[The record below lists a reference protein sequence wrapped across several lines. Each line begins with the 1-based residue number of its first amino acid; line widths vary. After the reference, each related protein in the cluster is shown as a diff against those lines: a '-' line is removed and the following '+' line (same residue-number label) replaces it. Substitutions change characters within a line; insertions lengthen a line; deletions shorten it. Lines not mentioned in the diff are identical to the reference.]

1 MKVSG
6 SYLFQAPA
14 PKVWAAL
21 MDPVVMSRCL
31 PGCDTLDQVGDD
43 QYQAVL
49 SVGIGPIRGRYQAKI
64 AIHDK
69 IPPQSY
75 RLVLEGTGPAG
86 FAKGEALVTLV
97 ASPPNPLS
105 ISDGEG
111 AGGEATTVQVEGDAQ
126 AGGPVARVGQ
136 RMMGSA
142 AKMVL
147 DQFFSCL
154 QKAVSNEAIS

>member
-21 MDPVVMSRCL
+21 LDPMVMSRCL
-31 PGCDTLDQVGDD
+31 PGCESLDRVGDD

-69 IPPQSY
+69 IPLQSY
-75 RLVLEGTGPAG
+75 RLALEGTGPTG
-86 FAKGEALVTLV
+86 FAKGEALVTV
-97 ASPPNPLS
+97 VER
-105 ISDGEG
+105 EG
-111 AGGEATTVQVEGDAQ
+111 KATVQVEGDAQ

-154 QKAVSNEAIS
+154 QKAVS

>member
-1 MKVSG
+1 MKVTG
-6 SYLFQAPA
+6 SYLFQASA
-14 PKVWAAL
+14 SKVWATL
-21 MDPVVMSRCL
+21 MDPQVLSRCL
-31 PGCDTLDQVGDD
+31 PGCETLERVGDD

-69 IPPQSY
+69 TLHQSY
-75 RLVLEGTGPAG
+75 RLVLEGTGPTG
-86 FAKGEALVTLV
+86 FAKGEALITLV
-97 ASPPNPLS
+97 EQ
-105 ISDGEG
+105 EG
-111 AGGEATTVQVEGDAQ
+111 KATVQVEGDAQ
-126 AGGPVARVGQ
+126 AGGPMARVGQ

-154 QKAVSNEAIS
+154 QQAVS